1 MLDEVLFMEARLFAE
16 YLKKFNIKPKDANR
30 IFESYGIWKYIEEC
44 YDVLHMN
51 GDEYILNDIEFI
63 ILGDCETPQKVTEYL
78 K

>member
-63 ILGDCETPQKVTEYL
+63 IRRTGASL
-78 K
+78 

>member
-63 ILGDCETPQKVTEYL
+63 IRRKGASL
-78 K
+78 

>member
-30 IFESYGIWKYIEEC
+30 IFESYGIWKYIEDC

-51 GDEYILNDIEFI
+51 GDEYILKDIEFI
-63 ILGDCETPQKVTEYL
+63 IRRIGASL
-78 K
+78 